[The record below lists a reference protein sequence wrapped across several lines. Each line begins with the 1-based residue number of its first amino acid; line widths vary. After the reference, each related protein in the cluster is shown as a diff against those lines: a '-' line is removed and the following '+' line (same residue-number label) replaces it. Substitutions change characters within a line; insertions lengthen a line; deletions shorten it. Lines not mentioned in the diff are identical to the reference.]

1 MLKSDMCDYS
11 DAYILVKGKVDVL
24 PVAVNENDKA
34 EKKVAF

>member
-11 DAYILVKGKVDVL
+11 DAYILVKGKIDVL
-24 PVAVNENDKA
+24 AVAVNENDKA